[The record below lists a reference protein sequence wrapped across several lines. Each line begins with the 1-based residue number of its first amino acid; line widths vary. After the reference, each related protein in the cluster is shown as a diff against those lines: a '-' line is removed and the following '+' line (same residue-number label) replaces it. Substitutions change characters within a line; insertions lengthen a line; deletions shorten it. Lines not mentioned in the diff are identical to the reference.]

1 MRILNESFSMRQRRA
16 AFTLVELII
25 SIAMVLILMTGIV
38 KVFKYATDAVGAG
51 LAVSD
56 IVRAQRATQIT
67 IPFDTGELANN
78 YQTCPAILLD
88 SQQNDPTGAQTPP
101 NSYFGGRLFLDKND
115 QTANPAGSQQF
126 RLDTFSFFTG
136 GAFTRQTGNDGTYMS
151 SLSSTFAWIWYGH
164 IWLPDNSANF
174 HPTGSGDSTSTYP
187 GYGTAATN
195 PNNFYARQW
204 ILGRMAMLVKAL
216 NYPLTPP
223 ATDISSGNELEANI
237 TLQANGTTPYPPSY
251 GSTSRDPN
259 NSTATVFQVQQSR
272 YDLLSVPATST
283 GNPFKDY
290 YDWALNSAK
299 VNTPQTFTAGQP
311 PHAPGYITTA
321 TQQWWY
327 PINPASPPS
336 APYNG
341 LMLNYRF
348 QSNPYPVRS
357 TATSNQPALSSA
369 QMAVTSPAFVDG
381 CVRFYV
387 EYAGDFINQKADGTI
402 NTAGANSN
410 GTWNIFMASAA
421 APYSGDGTDFYVDV
435 SGVRHIR
442 WYGLPRSVAGGVPST
457 LGVGSTATSTVQTAD
472 VLPLA
477 YYLGT
482 PVAPF
487 NAPFEAWP
495 TLGNWP
501 ATVNALNR
509 YICAWDATPINNQNN
524 LQPAAPSTAC
534 QLARPTMFRITLEVI
549 DPNGQLSSPRVFQY
563 ILPVQSQ

>member
-1 MRILNESFSMRQRRA
+1 MRRRRA

-56 IVRAQRATQIT
+56 IVRIQRATQIT
-67 IPFDTGELANN
+67 IPADCSPGISGQGLTMNP
-78 YQTCPAILLD
+78 QTCPAILLD
-88 SQQNDPTGAQTPP
+88 SQQNDSAQIPP
-101 NSYFGGRLFLDKND
+101 NSYLKGPLFLDKND

-126 RLDTFSFFTG
+126 RLDTFSFFTR

-151 SLSSTFAWIWYGH
+151 ALSSTFAWIWYGH

-174 HPTGSGDSTSTYP
+174 HPTGSGDGTSTYP

-216 NYPLTPP
+216 NYPLAPP

-259 NSTATVFQVQQSR
+259 NSAATVFQVQQSR
-272 YDLLSVPATST
+272 YDLLGVPATGT
-283 GNPFKDY
+283 GDPFKDY
-290 YDWALNSAK
+290 YDWALSSSLAQGGGGAQ
-299 VNTPQTFTAGQP
+299 PFTTGQP
-311 PHAPGYITTA
+311 PHAPGYVA
-321 TQQWWY
+321 NLAPFGLQWWY
-327 PINPASPPS
+327 PINPASPPVP
-336 APYNG
+336 PYNG
-341 LMLNYRF
+341 VMLNYRF

-357 TATSNQPALSSA
+357 TATGNQPALNSA
-369 QMAVTSPAFVDG
+369 QMAATSPAFVDG

-387 EYAGDFINQKADGTI
+387 EYAGDFLQQNPTTGAVISNFTQGTL
-402 NTAGANSN
+402 
-410 GTWNIFMASAA
+410 FQ
-421 APYSGDGTDFYVDV
+421 PDGTDFYVDIN
-435 SGVRHIR
+435 GVRHIR
-442 WYGLPRSVAGGVPST
+442 WYGLPRASSGNGTPST
-457 LGVGSTATSTVQTAD
+457 AGVGVGASPTYPQTPD

-482 PVAPF
+482 PAAPV
-487 NAPFEAWP
+487 NAPWEVWP
-495 TLGNWP
+495 SVGTWP
-501 ATVNALNR
+501 AVPTSLDR
-509 YICAWDATPINNQNN
+509 YICGWDATPGASATT
-524 LQPAAPSTAC
+524 PKYP
-534 QLARPTMFRITLEVI
+534 RPTMFRITLEVI